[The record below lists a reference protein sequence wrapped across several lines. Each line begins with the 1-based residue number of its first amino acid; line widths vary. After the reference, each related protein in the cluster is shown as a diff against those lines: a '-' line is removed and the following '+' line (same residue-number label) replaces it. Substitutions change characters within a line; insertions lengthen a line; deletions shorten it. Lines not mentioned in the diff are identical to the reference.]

1 MLAKI
6 RKGQNFYNC
15 LHYTTRKARATVLGG
30 NTIGEDARELAS
42 EFQDVAALGDRTQKP
57 VYHVSLALPPPEWL
71 WDEQWRSISQR
82 YLEKM
87 GFSNHQYLVVRH
99 ADTEHDHIHIIA
111 NRVGF
116 DGKCVSDSSDYRRTQ
131 QILLELEDE
140 YHLSSHDRDL
150 ERRSSTTGQIRRIRH
165 EQLEYESGKRL
176 TPPSPIV
183 RSQLQ
188 QFIDNSTRD
197 RPTLSVLF
205 ERLQHQQV
213 LMRPRF
219 SVEIEKWEEARS
231 DPTLLGVSFEYRG
244 VHFSGSQLGR
254 AYSLPGLQKYRG
266 VDFDLQRDG
275 SALVRLARG
284 DRVKSQ
290 GATDEG
296 NSEES
301 VLLAGNGTFPKVTQ
315 TIFLPQFQ
323 WTQEIVEIADRYLQ
337 CVGRDRIQNAC
348 YTLIRHHE
356 GNRLTLERDSGL
368 LGSATRQEGCWQPED
383 FSEIEESDLA
393 WFRTLEESIQN
404 QHLQTVAPVV
414 AMALHHL
421 QKDRIDGTRYS
432 AYWDEEMLILQ
443 RAGVAGSVMA
453 ARYDKSTRQWVG
465 TVSLPAEEVREFS
478 RFQERQQLLLHE
490 SQVGQTTVD
499 WD

>member
-15 LHYTTRKARATVLGG
+15 LYYATRKARATVLGG

-116 DGKCVSDSSDYRRTQ
+116 DGKCVSDRWDYRRTQ
-131 QILLELEDE
+131 QILWELEGE
-140 YHLSSHDRDL
+140 YHLSSHDRHR
-150 ERRSSTTGQIRRIRH
+150 ERRSATTGQIRRIRQ

-176 TPPSPIV
+176 TPPIPTV

-188 QFIDNSTRD
+188 RFIDNSTCD

-219 SVEIEKWEEARS
+219 SVEIEKLKEPGS

-275 SALVRLARG
+275 SALVGVARG
-284 DRVKSQ
+284 EPVKWQ
-290 GATDEG
+290 GATDTG
-296 NSEES
+296 NSKDS
-301 VLLAGNGTFPKVTQ
+301 VVRAGNGTSPK
-315 TIFLPQFQ
+315 
-323 WTQEIVEIADRYLQ
+323 A
-337 CVGRDRIQNAC
+337 
-348 YTLIRHHE
+348 
-356 GNRLTLERDSGL
+356 
-368 LGSATRQEGCWQPED
+368 
-383 FSEIEESDLA
+383 
-393 WFRTLEESIQN
+393 IQN
-404 QHLQTVAPVV
+404 QHLQTIAPVV

-421 QKDRIDGTRYS
+421 KKDRIDGTRYS
-432 AYWDEEMLILQ
+432 AYWDEETLILQ
-443 RAGVAGSVMA
+443 RAGVAGPAMA
-453 ARYDKSTRQWVG
+453 ARYDESTRQWVG
-465 TVSLPAEEVREFS
+465 TVSLPAEEVQEFA